1 MWQLYQT
8 NDVGEWTLV
17 ETVSAL
23 SVAVRRIIEL
33 EDAPVDGLQLEA
45 YVSAAPSSDRDALD
59 HLEFTGKATAYAIKR
74 LIQ

>member
-1 MWQLYQT
+1 MWQLYRT

-33 EDAPVDGLQLEA
+33 EDAPVDGLHLEA
-45 YVSAAPSSDRDALD
+45 YVTAVPSSDRDALD
-59 HLEFTGKATAYAIKR
+59 HLEFAGKATAYAIKR
-74 LIQ
+74 QIQ

>member
-1 MWQLYQT
+1 MWQLYRT

-23 SVAVRRIIEL
+23 SAAVRRIIEL
-33 EDAPVDGLQLEA
+33 EDAPVDGLHLEA
-45 YVSAAPSSDRDALD
+45 YVSAMTSSDPDAID

-74 LIQ
+74 RIR